1 MESKYQYRLS
11 QKAEADLEDIISYL
25 AVELCNP
32 QAASAFADK
41 LENVIDETRFFP
53 ESGAP
58 ISNAFLSNTE
68 VRKKLVGSYVLYY
81 LPVSGES
88 MIYVL
93 RIVYGR
99 RNMDEILREL
109 DL

>member
-11 QKAEADLEDIISYL
+11 QKAETDLEDIISYL

-41 LENVIDETRFFP
+41 LKNVIDEACSFP
-53 ESGAP
+53 ESGSP
-58 ISNAFLSNTE
+58 VSNAFLPYPE
-68 VRKKLVGSYVLYY
+68 VRKKLVGSYVMYY
-81 LPVSGES
+81 LSVPEERMV
-88 MIYVL
+88 YVL
-93 RIVYGR
+93 RLVYGR